1 MDRKMKKSKHFYIQD
16 MLDINDKKQFKKILK
31 QHAGSPTKANKIQK
45 FMEKNFMFKYF
56 ALDERTSSR

>member
-1 MDRKMKKSKHFYIQD
+1 